1 MKFAANSN
9 GLAVVGRSMRL
20 LLAVA
25 LMSGAVAYVA
35 LSTVCTGEPAVE
47 ALSSPPVHATPQNC
61 AGYKYDAQCAMHC
74 LYAIVIATPAMPAAA
89 PTPGV
94 EIISVFAAHQAE
106 IVPSA
111 RGPPLA

>member
-9 GLAVVGRSMRL
+9 GLAVIGRSLRL

-25 LMSGAVAYVA
+25 LMSGAVAHVA
-35 LSTVCTGEPAVE
+35 LSTVGTGEPAVE

-74 LYAIVIATPAMPAAA
+74 LYVIVIATPAMPAAA

-94 EIISVFAAHQAE
+94 EIMSVFAAPPAE